1 MAPSS
6 RMAEYRR
13 QVQARYAPVV
23 ATVTTPEADAACA
36 RCGVRSFADLLRP
49 FADVSGLNV
58 PMRHNA
64 EAPPYALSEISIRF
78 HGVRECRRVK
88 TEVAE
93 AYARRAFEPWDL
105 TDDDSL
111 SAMLD
116 AVPKTTRDAIRVA
129 NANEETPLVSWFGT
143 PWLDRFVRR
152 AFRASC
158 AFSDFET
165 ADHVRAIVFATAVDA
180 SHSSSEANT
189 DVASTNDSRMTSY
202 LVETFSKMSAPY
214 YENPQSYPPAIRSEA
229 ADPDVAKHF
238 VVLHDPTVVVSEACL
253 KAVRDALK
261 TKPGSGGADVFV
273 TALPI
278 LASSERGSS
287 EAIPEASIASEAGR
301 EARAAALAHL
311 FARDA
316 EARLVASESP
326 ADGSPTSIADR
337 VTLRDEDVE
346 ALKTFVRVFATETLL
361 PHMER
366 RLTALNANIAST
378 RKGLKN
384 QLKTFWGRGFGAA
397 GALGGFGGSFGA
409 LANVTAN
416 TGNADVSSGSASSSS
431 HAQKPSRDEGFL
443 SSSNEDSKYSFR
455 SPECEIRLAAD
466 LAFSLRDHETA
477 AHHYRLLCSDFK
489 ADKAFR
495 RLACAHEGLAHA
507 LICLPSL
514 GSAAAKTFVVNDS
527 AKREIDAAFESAVAA
542 HRKSAFEVSET
553 SNWTFRASYSRAVF
567 LNVAGAHRDAALV
580 LATVSGDEG
589 LPHHCAAA
597 ALEAAAIAF
606 LQTDPP
612 SARKFAMHA
621 TLAGHRF
628 AQAGFRAHAARC
640 YASAL
645 PAYEDA
651 DDVENETKTKTNA
664 RSFFP
669 DGSSVKT
676 PWARAREHLHFALGR
691 QIARCGA
698 SPAAAS
704 HFEKLLFCADGVSA
718 AAQATYLR
726 EFLFLDARREAKH
739 TSTLDDED
747 ASKRERCSTR
757 LDARMGVC
765 LPEIDVGDVV
775 VGFEDGRLETRETA
789 GDVDGLGGFVSERR
803 WRVMESDGVV
813 PAHLANG
820 GVGQSTWLDA
830 PRAGGKKKGGEQFGV
845 CAAGETVFFSTR
857 FRNPLRIPLTL
868 TEVSLVCDFETEN
881 EPKNETEALEALS
894 LSERKEKH
902 SKRVSA
908 TTRDITLSPL
918 ETRLVRLS
926 CVPETEGTL
935 RARGVSWRL
944 RVIDE
949 TEKTGNGETDSVST
963 PFTTQV
969 SLNYVSFD
977 PRAPRTRRGGDGV
990 SWVRDTPRLRRL
1002 ALRVTPA
1009 MPKLE
1014 VRLLGVPA
1022 SMPLGGVAKVTLV
1035 AKNVARKTSRGTRS
1049 GSDSV
1054 TTDQEGD
1061 ATAALR
1067 VRVRLPMDGLVVL
1080 AETHAEQTA
1089 SSSSKSLREKESR
1102 PKLGAASVVV
1112 TPQTWSVIR
1121 PGETVSLALY
1131 LRATRA
1137 GVVDAPFVVCY
1148 EPPEPAPP
1156 SLRYRLARVEARIQ
1170 VTPSLDI
1177 HARVSASATHPA
1189 ARVVRVA
1196 ARNVSAFSTFFV
1208 RAVRLLASDEEGR
1221 NDVCLQPAVRVPRSA
1236 AASKTQARGLLI
1248 EPGKARD
1255 AVFLAG
1261 PAEALVANDAERE
1274 AVERNENVSDVVS
1287 YVGLEVDASLD
1298 ESEVEAAHVA
1308 ALERLVRASLSFAAS
1323 AKSAKARDASRH
1335 EKASSK
1341 GPERDGRRD
1350 PNPPTKGFAAFRG
1363 DKSVVVEWEAVSN
1376 ESGARLFF
1384 GAHAFSASRCFA
1396 LPDAKEDENDGH
1408 FLRDRR
1414 DTRDVVR
1421 FTLEGPSAS
1430 TIETSTSEKPVSSAD
1445 GVSAEGSVSARF
1457 VLRAHNPSRFP
1468 KRVTFESAQR
1478 GARVDSNVSSFTE
1491 RDDEEKEDD
1500 GSHAGVPASGWIHAP
1515 RNDAVETKTRGRA
1528 EEKSDASSKAPR
1540 KLTSLPPGPPWLWTG
1555 PTRRSATVSPGATAT
1570 VELVA
1575 TAFTPGV
1582 FVLNEYR
1589 LIVRSVGDVDE
1600 SGVGSGAEGGDEYVA
1615 SPEDA
1620 ADAPFLWTVVKSD

>member
-78 HGVRECRRVK
+78 HGVRECRRVAP
-88 TEVAE
+88 EVAE

-116 AVPKTTRDAIRVA
+116 AVPKTTRDAIRAA

-143 PWLDRFVRR
+143 PWLDRFARR
-152 AFRASC
+152 AFRAWC

-189 DVASTNDSRMTSY
+189 DVASTNDSRMTSR

-214 YENPQSYPPAIRSEA
+214 YENPESYPPAIRSEA

-326 ADGSPTSIADR
+326 ADGSPTSIAYR

-384 QLKTFWGRGFGAA
+384 QLKTFWGSGFGAA

-477 AHHYRLLCSDFK
+477 AHHYRLLQSDFK
-489 ADKAFR
+489 LDKAFR

-514 GSAAAKTFVVNDS
+514 GSAVAKTFVVNDS

-542 HRKSAFEVSET
+542 HRKSAFEVAET
-553 SNWTFRASYSRAVF
+553 SNWTWRASYSRAVF
-567 LNVAGAHRDAALV
+567 LAAAGAHRDAALA

-606 LQTDPP
+606 LRTDPP

-651 DDVENETKTKTNA
+651 DDVESKNETKNNA

-747 ASKRERCSTR
+747 DSKR
-757 LDARMGVC
+757 
-765 LPEIDVGDVV
+765 
-775 VGFEDGRLETRETA
+775 
-789 GDVDGLGGFVSERR
+789 
-803 WRVMESDGVV
+803 
-813 PAHLANG
+813 
-820 GVGQSTWLDA
+820 
-830 PRAGGKKKGGEQFGV
+830 
-845 CAAGETVFFSTR
+845 
-857 FRNPLRIPLTL
+857 
-868 TEVSLVCDFETEN
+868 
-881 EPKNETEALEALS
+881 
-894 LSERKEKH
+894 
-902 SKRVSA
+902 
-908 TTRDITLSPL
+908 
-918 ETRLVRLS
+918 
-926 CVPETEGTL
+926 
-935 RARGVSWRL
+935 
-944 RVIDE
+944 
-949 TEKTGNGETDSVST
+949 
-963 PFTTQV
+963 
-969 SLNYVSFD
+969 
-977 PRAPRTRRGGDGV
+977 
-990 SWVRDTPRLRRL
+990 
-1002 ALRVTPA
+1002 
-1009 MPKLE
+1009 
-1014 VRLLGVPA
+1014 
-1022 SMPLGGVAKVTLV
+1022 
-1035 AKNVARKTSRGTRS
+1035 
-1049 GSDSV
+1049 
-1054 TTDQEGD
+1054 
-1061 ATAALR
+1061 
-1067 VRVRLPMDGLVVL
+1067 
-1080 AETHAEQTA
+1080 
-1089 SSSSKSLREKESR
+1089 
-1102 PKLGAASVVV
+1102 
-1112 TPQTWSVIR
+1112 
-1121 PGETVSLALY
+1121 
-1131 LRATRA
+1131 
-1137 GVVDAPFVVCY
+1137 
-1148 EPPEPAPP
+1148 
-1156 SLRYRLARVEARIQ
+1156 
-1170 VTPSLDI
+1170 
-1177 HARVSASATHPA
+1177 
-1189 ARVVRVA
+1189 
-1196 ARNVSAFSTFFV
+1196 
-1208 RAVRLLASDEEGR
+1208 
-1221 NDVCLQPAVRVPRSA
+1221 
-1236 AASKTQARGLLI
+1236 
-1248 EPGKARD
+1248 
-1255 AVFLAG
+1255 
-1261 PAEALVANDAERE
+1261 
-1274 AVERNENVSDVVS
+1274 
-1287 YVGLEVDASLD
+1287 
-1298 ESEVEAAHVA
+1298 
-1308 ALERLVRASLSFAAS
+1308 
-1323 AKSAKARDASRH
+1323 
-1335 EKASSK
+1335 
-1341 GPERDGRRD
+1341 
-1350 PNPPTKGFAAFRG
+1350 
-1363 DKSVVVEWEAVSN
+1363 
-1376 ESGARLFF
+1376 
-1384 GAHAFSASRCFA
+1384 
-1396 LPDAKEDENDGH
+1396 
-1408 FLRDRR
+1408 
-1414 DTRDVVR
+1414 
-1421 FTLEGPSAS
+1421 
-1430 TIETSTSEKPVSSAD
+1430 
-1445 GVSAEGSVSARF
+1445 
-1457 VLRAHNPSRFP
+1457 
-1468 KRVTFESAQR
+1468 
-1478 GARVDSNVSSFTE
+1478 
-1491 RDDEEKEDD
+1491 
-1500 GSHAGVPASGWIHAP
+1500 
-1515 RNDAVETKTRGRA
+1515 
-1528 EEKSDASSKAPR
+1528 
-1540 KLTSLPPGPPWLWTG
+1540 
-1555 PTRRSATVSPGATAT
+1555 
-1570 VELVA
+1570 
-1575 TAFTPGV
+1575 
-1582 FVLNEYR
+1582 
-1589 LIVRSVGDVDE
+1589 
-1600 SGVGSGAEGGDEYVA
+1600 
-1615 SPEDA
+1615 
-1620 ADAPFLWTVVKSD
+1620 

>member
-23 ATVTTPEADAACA
+23 ATVTTPDADAACA

-78 HGVRECRRVK
+78 HGVRECRRVAP
-88 TEVAE
+88 EVAE

-111 SAMLD
+111 SSMLD

-143 PWLDRFVRR
+143 PWLDRFARR

-189 DVASTNDSRMTSY
+189 DVASTNDSRMTSR
-202 LVETFSKMSAPY
+202 LVETFTKMSAPY
-214 YENPQSYPPAIRSEA
+214 YENPESYPPAIRSEA
-229 ADPDVAKHF
+229 ADPDVARHF
-238 VVLHDPTVVVSEACL
+238 IVLHDPTVVVSEACL

-278 LASSERGSS
+278 LGSS
-287 EAIPEASIASEAGR
+287 EGGSSEASIASEAGR

-346 ALKTFVRVFATETLL
+346 ALKTFVRLFATETLL

-409 LANVTAN
+409 LANVTAGN

-431 HAQKPSRDEGFL
+431 HAQKPSRDEGSL

-477 AHHYRLLCSDFK
+477 AHHYRLLQSDFK

-514 GSAAAKTFVVNDS
+514 GSAVAKTFVVNDS

-542 HRKSAFEVSET
+542 HRKSAFEVAET
-553 SNWTFRASYSRAVF
+553 SNWTWRASYSRAVF
-567 LNVAGAHRDAALV
+567 LNVAGAHRDAALA

-606 LQTDPP
+606 LRTDPP

-651 DDVENETKTKTNA
+651 DDVENENKNNNNA

-669 DGSSVKT
+669 DGSAVKT
-676 PWARAREHLHFALGR
+676 PWARSREHLHFALGR

-747 ASKRERCSTR
+747 DSKRKLGSTW
-757 LDARMGVC
+757 LDARVGVC

-803 WRVMESDGVV
+803 WRVMEADGVV

-857 FRNPLRIPLTL
+857 FRNPLRIPLSL

-881 EPKNETEALEALS
+881 ENANETEALEALS
-894 LSERKEKH
+894 LSERKEKRT
-902 SKRVSA
+902 KRVSA
-908 TTRDITLSPL
+908 TTQDITLRPL
-918 ETRLVRLS
+918 ETRLVRLA

-944 RVIDE
+944 RFDE
-949 TEKTGNGETDSVST
+949 TKTNGNGEEPDGVST
-963 PFTTQV
+963 PPTTQV
-969 SLNYVSFD
+969 SLNYVPFD
-977 PRAPRTRRGGDGV
+977 PRAPRTRRGSDGV

-1035 AKNVARKTSRGTRS
+1035 AKNVALPSRGTRS
-1049 GSDSV
+1049 GSDSL

-1080 AETHAEQTA
+1080 ADTSAEPTA
-1089 SSSSKSLREKESR
+1089 SSEISAREKDVKR
-1102 PKLGAASVVV
+1102 PNLGAASVVV
-1112 TPQTWSVIR
+1112 TPETWSAIR
-1121 PGETVSLALY
+1121 PCETVSLALY
-1131 LRATRA
+1131 LRATRL

-1170 VTPSLDI
+1170 VTPSLAI
-1177 HARVSASATHPA
+1177 HARVSASATRGGPPGPDSLTTDQEGDATAALRVRVRLPMDGLVVLAETSDEDDRKAKEKDSRPKLGAASVVVTPQTWSAIRPGETVSSALYLRATRLGEIDAPFVVCYEPPEPAPPSLRYRLARVEARIQVTPSLAINARVSASATHPA
-1189 ARVVRVA
+1189 VNVVRVA
-1196 ARNVSAFSTFFV
+1196 ARNVSASSTFFV

-1221 NDVCLQPAVRVPRSA
+1221 NDVCLRPAVRVYGQLVRSA
-1236 AASKTQARGLLI
+1236 ASSKTQTRGLLI

-1261 PAEALVANDAERE
+1261 PAEALVANDAVRE
-1274 AVERNENVSDVVS
+1274 NVERNETSRTSCRTSDSRWTPRLTTRRLMRRTELRRSNDWCALLFLFFRVVRQ
-1287 YVGLEVDASLD
+1287 ER
-1298 ESEVEAAHVA
+1298 ESVK
-1308 ALERLVRASLSFAAS
+1308 RFAA
-1323 AKSAKARDASRH
+1323 R
-1335 EKASSK
+1335 
-1341 GPERDGRRD
+1341 
-1350 PNPPTKGFAAFRG
+1350 
-1363 DKSVVVEWEAVSN
+1363 KSVV
-1376 ESGARLFF
+1376 
-1384 GAHAFSASRCFA
+1384 
-1396 LPDAKEDENDGH
+1396 
-1408 FLRDRR
+1408 
-1414 DTRDVVR
+1414 
-1421 FTLEGPSAS
+1421 EG
-1430 TIETSTSEKPVSSAD
+1430 
-1445 GVSAEGSVSARF
+1445 
-1457 VLRAHNPSRFP
+1457 
-1468 KRVTFESAQR
+1468 
-1478 GARVDSNVSSFTE
+1478 
-1491 RDDEEKEDD
+1491 
-1500 GSHAGVPASGWIHAP
+1500 
-1515 RNDAVETKTRGRA
+1515 
-1528 EEKSDASSKAPR
+1528 
-1540 KLTSLPPGPPWLWTG
+1540 TG
-1555 PTRRSATVSPGATAT
+1555 T
-1570 VELVA
+1570 
-1575 TAFTPGV
+1575 
-1582 FVLNEYR
+1582 
-1589 LIVRSVGDVDE
+1589 
-1600 SGVGSGAEGGDEYVA
+1600 
-1615 SPEDA
+1615 
-1620 ADAPFLWTVVKSD
+1620 

>member
-1 MAPSS
+1 
-6 RMAEYRR
+6 MAEYRR

-78 HGVRECRRVK
+78 HGVSECRRVAP
-88 TEVAE
+88 EVAE

-116 AVPKTTRDAIRVA
+116 AVPKTTRDAIRAA

-143 PWLDRFVRR
+143 PWLDRFARR
-152 AFRASC
+152 AFRAWC

-189 DVASTNDSRMTSY
+189 DVASTNDSRMTSR

-316 EARLVASESP
+316 EARLVSSESP

-477 AHHYRLLCSDFK
+477 AHHYRLLQSDFK
-489 ADKAFR
+489 LDKAFR

-507 LICLPSL
+507 MICLPSL
-514 GSAAAKTFVVNDS
+514 GSAVAKTFVVNDS

-542 HRKSAFEVSET
+542 HRKSAFEVAET
-553 SNWTFRASYSRAVF
+553 SNWTWRASYSRAVF
-567 LNVAGAHRDAALV
+567 LAAAGAHRDAALV

-606 LQTDPP
+606 LRTDPP
-612 SARKFAMHA
+612 STRKFAMHA

-651 DDVENETKTKTNA
+651 DDVETKNETKNKA

-669 DGSSVKT
+669 NGSLVKT

-747 ASKRERCSTR
+747 DSKRELGHPSR
-757 LDARMGVC
+757 DARMGVC

-775 VGFEDGRLETRETA
+775 VSFEDGRLETRETA

-857 FRNPLRIPLTL
+857 FRNPLRIPLSL
-868 TEVSLVCDFETEN
+868 TEVSLVCDFEKEN
-881 EPKNETEALEALS
+881 ENANETEALEALS
-894 LSERKEKH
+894 LSERKEKRT
-902 SKRVSA
+902 KRVSA
-908 TTRDITLSPL
+908 TTRDITLRPL
-918 ETRLVRLS
+918 ETRLVRFA

-944 RVIDE
+944 RFDE
-949 TEKTGNGETDSVST
+949 TPKNGNGETDGVLT
-963 PFTTQV
+963 PPTTQV
-969 SLNYVSFD
+969 SLNYVSFHT
-977 PRAPRTRRGGDGV
+977 RAPRTRRGSDGV

-1035 AKNVARKTSRGTRS
+1035 AKNVALPSRGTRS
-1049 GSDSV
+1049 VPDYL

-1080 AETHAEQTA
+1080 AETSAEKTA
-1089 SSSSKSLREKESR
+1089 SSSSKSLREKDEKR
-1102 PKLGAASVVV
+1102 PKLGAASVVQ
-1112 TPQTWSVIR
+1112 PQTWSVIR

-1177 HARVSASATHPA
+1177 NARVSASATHPA

-1196 ARNVSAFSTFFV
+1196 ARNVSAETFFV

-1236 AASKTQARGLLI
+1236 AASKTQTRGLLI

-1261 PAEALVANDAERE
+1261 PAEALANDAERKN
-1274 AVERNENVSDVVS
+1274 VERNENVSDVVS
-1287 YVGLEVDASLD
+1287 YVGLEVDASFD

-1335 EKASSK
+1335 GKASSK

-1350 PNPPTKGFAAFRG
+1350 PNTPTKGFAAFRG

-1384 GAHAFSASRCFA
+1384 GAHAFSASRSFA
-1396 LPDAKEDENDGH
+1396 LPDAKENENDGH
-1408 FLRDRR
+1408 FFRDRR

-1430 TIETSTSEKPVSSAD
+1430 TIETSTNEKPFSSAD

-1478 GARVDSNVSSFTE
+1478 GARVDSNVSHVSSFTE
-1491 RDDEEKEDD
+1491 RDDEEKRDY
-1500 GSHAGVPASGWIHAP
+1500 GSHAGVPASGWIHTP

-1528 EEKSDASSKAPR
+1528 EE

-1555 PTRRSATVSPGATAT
+1555 PTRRSATVSPGATST
-1570 VELVA
+1570 LELVA

-1600 SGVGSGAEGGDEYVA
+1600 SGAGSGAESGDKYVA

-1620 ADAPFLWTVVKSD
+1620 SDAPFLWTVVKSD

>member
-78 HGVRECRRVK
+78 HGVRECRRVAP
-88 TEVAE
+88 EVAE

-143 PWLDRFVRR
+143 PWLDRFARR

-253 KAVRDALK
+253 KATRDALK

-278 LASSERGSS
+278 LGSSERGSS

-409 LANVTAN
+409 LANVTAGN

-477 AHHYRLLCSDFK
+477 AHHYRLLQSDFK
-489 ADKAFR
+489 LDKAFR

-514 GSAAAKTFVVNDS
+514 GSAVAKTFVVNDS

-542 HRKSAFEVSET
+542 HRKSAFEVAET
-553 SNWTFRASYSRAVF
+553 SNWTWRASYSRAVF
-567 LNVAGAHRDAALV
+567 LNVAGAHRDAALA

-606 LQTDPP
+606 LRTDPP

-651 DDVENETKTKTNA
+651 DDVESKNETKNNA

-747 ASKRERCSTR
+747 DSKRELGSTW

-881 EPKNETEALEALS
+881 EKKNETEALEALS
-894 LSERKEKH
+894 LSERKEKRT
-902 SKRVSA
+902 KRVSA
-908 TTRDITLSPL
+908 TTQDITLRPL
-918 ETRLVRLS
+918 ETRLVRFA

-944 RVIDE
+944 SVIDE
-949 TEKTGNGETDSVST
+949 TQKNGNGETDGVST
-963 PFTTQV
+963 PPTTQV

-977 PRAPRTRRGGDGV
+977 PRAPRTRRGSDGV

-1035 AKNVARKTSRGTRS
+1035 AKNVALPSRGTRS
-1049 GSDSV
+1049 GSDSL

-1080 AETHAEQTA
+1080 AETSAEDDRKA
-1089 SSSSKSLREKESR
+1089 KEKDSR

-1196 ARNVSAFSTFFV
+1196 ARNVSAETFFV

-1236 AASKTQARGLLI
+1236 AASKTQTRGLLI

-1274 AVERNENVSDVVS
+1274 TVSDENVSDVVS
-1287 YVGLEVDASLD
+1287 YVGLEVDASFD
-1298 ESEVEAAHVA
+1298 ESEVEAAHEPM

-1350 PNPPTKGFAAFRG
+1350 PNTPTKGFAAFRG
-1363 DKSVVVEWEAVSN
+1363 DKSVVVEWEAVN
-1376 ESGARLFF
+1376 ESGARLVF

-1408 FLRDRR
+1408 FFRDRR

-1430 TIETSTSEKPVSSAD
+1430 SIETNGKPSTD

-1478 GARVDSNVSSFTE
+1478 GARVDSNVSHVSSFTE
-1491 RDDEEKEDD
+1491 RDDEEKRDY
-1500 GSHAGVPASGWIHAP
+1500 GSHAGVPASGWIHTP

-1528 EEKSDASSKAPR
+1528 EE

-1570 VELVA
+1570 LELVA

-1615 SPEDA
+1615 TPEDA